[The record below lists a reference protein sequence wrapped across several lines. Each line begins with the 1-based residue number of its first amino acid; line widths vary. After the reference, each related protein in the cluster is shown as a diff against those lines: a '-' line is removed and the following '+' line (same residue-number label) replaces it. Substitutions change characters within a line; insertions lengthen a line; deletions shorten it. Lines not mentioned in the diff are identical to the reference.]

1 MALHWVALAL
11 EGTLCGPVWAMP
23 DFCALD
29 KCASLTAAKSAVSAN
44 CHESLTAAQSAALS
58 GKTRLKPA
66 STACQFLHARQA
78 ATVASLQQLRVLY
91 PPTC

>member
-29 KCASLTAAKSAVSAN
+29 KCTSLTAAKSAVSAN
-44 CHESLTAAQSAALS
+44 CHESLAAAQSAALS

-66 STACQFLHARQA
+66 STACQLLHAQQ
-78 ATVASLQQLRVLY
+78 VLQQPQWRVY
-91 PPTC
+91 SS

>member
-29 KCASLTAAKSAVSAN
+29 KLQCASLTAAKSAVSAN

-58 GKTRLKPA
+58 GKTRLNPA
-66 STACQFLHARQA
+66 STACQFLRA
-78 ATVASLQQLRVLY
+78 
-91 PPTC
+91 